1 MVPVSA
7 VAPSLDVLI
16 EGDGVRAVYQPIVDL
31 DTGVVVAHEAL
42 ARGPEGS
49 DLATPAAL
57 FAAARA
63 EGCVPELDRAC
74 RRAAVAGVLAAG
86 TTSLSV
92 AAGGRTGADTA
103 GAGGRTGADAAGAG
117 SRVDTTLFVNVEPSS
132 LLAVADHEA
141 GVRLAELEVPGLRVV
156 VEVTER
162 ALTADPGSL
171 LATIARARAAGLSIA
186 IDDFGA
192 EPAALA
198 LLPFI
203 APDVIKLDL
212 SLIQDRPTAEVARWV
227 SAALAEAER
236 SGATILAEG
245 IETPAHLARARA
257 LGARLGQGWH
267 LGRPGPLA
275 AGPREQA
282 TWHPP
287 ATPPHGGADSPYR
300 LVTAHRPVRTS
311 TKPMLI
317 ALSHHLEDLAGDLS
331 GPGVVMSAFQHVRH
345 LTPATERRYARL
357 VERCAFAAA
366 FGEGVVGSPVPGLRT
381 APLHADDPL
390 RGEWSVV
397 VVGPHESAALVA
409 QDLGD
414 DGPDHQR
421 RFTYAVTHDRALVV
435 AAAHAL
441 IARL

>member
-1 MVPVSA
+1 VPA
-7 VAPSLDVLI
+7 APALLSSVDEVLARRA
-16 EGDGVRAVYQPIVDL
+16 VRAVYQPIVDL

-49 DLATPAAL
+49 ALEAPDAL

-63 EGCVPELDRAC
+63 EGRVADLDRLC
-74 RRAAVAGVLAAG
+74 RQAAVDGARAAGLG
-86 TTSLSV
+86 P
-92 AAGGRTGADTA
+92 
-103 GAGGRTGADAAGAG
+103 
-117 SRVDTTLFVNVEPSS
+117 DTTLFVNVEPSS
-132 LLAVADHEA
+132 LLAASDADG
-141 GVRLAELEVPGLRVV
+141 GVRLVELEDAGLRVL

-162 ALTADPGSL
+162 ALTADPGPL

-186 IDDFGA
+186 VDDFGA
-192 EPAALA
+192 EDAALA

-212 SLIQDRPTAEVARWV
+212 SLIQDRPSADVARWV

-267 LGRPGPLA
+267 LGRPGPLPLA
-275 AGPREQA
+275 AERPRPPS
-282 TWHPP
+282 TWQPS
-287 ATPPHGGADSPYR
+287 ATPPHAGPDSPHR
-300 LVTAHRPVRTS
+300 LVTARRPARTS

-317 ALSHHLEDLAGDLS
+317 ALSHHLEARAGALS
-331 GPGVVMSAFQHVRH
+331 GPGVVMSAFQHVRN
-345 LTPATERRYARL
+345 LTPDTRRRYAEL
-357 VERCAFAAA
+357 VGRCAFVAA
-366 FGEGVVGSPVPGLRT
+366 FGEDLTSSPVPGLRT
-381 APLHADDPL
+381 APLAAGDPL
-390 RGEWSVV
+390 LGEWSVV
-397 VVGPHESAALVA
+397 VVGPHEAAALVA

-414 DGPDHQR
+414 AGPEDER